1 MRGSTPTLRIIQK
14 RDKFPY
20 DFSGFSI
27 LVENFCFTL
36 GRRRL
41 PDRILFFSLPFSLS
55 LSPSLHRKEFWR
67 RKVSD
72 SRGVRNFSNIG
83 KLCQRENAREPEIS
97 TSERPH
103 CSRFTGNKF
112 LGFYL
117 PSPSPSPSFF
127 FFFLCLFLPF
137 FSTISRYF
145 WHFAPPWNVQSVRE
159 KITGSIFFV
168 FFLFLKLFNCYLSL
182 VTVIL
187 EDYAYRNIPMLYNIN
202 TIFFIFFYIDL
213 YRFLKIY
220 LNVFFFI
227 SSIIYDLYWI

>member
-1 MRGSTPTLRIIQK
+1 MNYFSIRDVRGSTPSLRIIQK

-41 PDRILFFSLPFSLS
+41 PDCILFFSLPFSLS

-127 FFFLCLFLPF
+127 FF
-137 FSTISRYF
+137 S
-145 WHFAPPWNVQSVRE
+145 
-159 KITGSIFFV
+159 FFV
-168 FFLFLKLFNCYLSL
+168 YSSHFSLLFRGIFDISLHRETYNLS
-182 VTVIL
+182 
-187 EDYAYRNIPMLYNIN
+187 A
-202 TIFFIFFYIDL
+202 
-213 YRFLKIY
+213 KK
-220 LNVFFFI
+220 
-227 SSIIYDLYWI
+227 

>member
-1 MRGSTPTLRIIQK
+1 MPERECARTWNIHEWKAAL
-14 RDKFPY
+14 
-20 DFSGFSI
+20 FSFYGKQISRF
-27 LVENFCFTL
+27 
-36 GRRRL
+36 L
-41 PDRILFFSLPFSLS
+41 PSLPLS
-55 LSPSLHRKEFWR
+55 FP
-67 RKVSD
+67 
-72 SRGVRNFSNIG
+72 
-83 KLCQRENAREPEIS
+83 KL
-97 TSERPH
+97 
-103 CSRFTGNKF
+103 
-112 LGFYL
+112 
-117 PSPSPSPSFF
+117 FF